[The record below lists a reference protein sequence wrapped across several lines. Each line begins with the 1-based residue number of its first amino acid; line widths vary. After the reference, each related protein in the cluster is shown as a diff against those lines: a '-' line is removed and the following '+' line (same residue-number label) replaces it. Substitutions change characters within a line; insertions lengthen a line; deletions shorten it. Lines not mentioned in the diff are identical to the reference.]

1 LPLAVDRPASETS
14 RPALPQIFV
23 HEKGGRLNL
32 SDLILSSTHAADAA
46 AGIPEILS
54 VVRQH
59 LRMDVAFVAKFEQG
73 KRVYRYVDADSPVPE
88 VKVGE
93 ADPLDSSYCQRVVDG
108 RMPEL
113 MADAQQLPEA
123 SCLVSPARGPVR
135 AHLSVPLRLS
145 DGSVYGTFCAFS
157 FSPDRSLNERDL
169 ELLRVFADLTARIIE
184 RMEKQNKSTREAQ
197 ERVQSV
203 LTRDLLSVVFQPI
216 WKIGRASGAGDSSPR
231 TVVGLEALSR
241 FSAQPMRSPDVWFQ
255 EANVVGLGCAL
266 EQLAARHALDCL
278 HAIPEPLYLSVNM
291 SPEHVLDD
299 ALLRVLDDLPISRL
313 ILEITEHTAVVA
325 YEELAEKLQPLRA
338 RGLLLAIDDAGAGY
352 ASFRHILNLKP
363 DRIKLDMSIT
373 KNIDADSS
381 RRALAAA
388 FARFAEEIGTTLIAE
403 GVETKEEL
411 ETLQALGI
419 DGAQGNFLSA
429 ALPLERALA
438 LLPAAQ
444 SAAPTHGVGAN

>member
-1 LPLAVDRPASETS
+1 M
-14 RPALPQIFV
+14 
-23 HEKGGRLNL
+23 NL
-32 SDLILSSTHAADAA
+32 SDLILSSPKAGDTS

-59 LRMDVAFVAKFEQG
+59 LRMDVAFVAKFEDG
-73 KRVYRYVDADSPVPE
+73 KRVYRYVDAESPDP
-88 VKVGE
+88 KIRVGE
-93 ADPLDSSYCQRVVDG
+93 SDLLDESYCQRVVDG

-113 MADAQQLPEA
+113 MTDAQQHPEA
-123 SCLVSPARGPVR
+123 SCLISPARGPVR
-135 AHLSVPLRLS
+135 AHISVPLRLS
-145 DGSVYGTFCAFS
+145 DGTIYGTFCAFS

-197 ERVQSV
+197 ERVQAV
-203 LTRDLLSVVFQPI
+203 LTRDLMSVVFQPI
-216 WKIGRASGAGDSSPR
+216 WKLGRPTAAGDSTRSI
-231 TVVGLEALSR
+231 VGLEALSR
-241 FSAQPMRSPDVWFQ
+241 FSAQPPRSPDVWFH
-255 EANVVGLGCAL
+255 EANVVGLGGAL

-278 HAIPEPLYLSVNM
+278 DSIPEPVYLSVNM

-299 ALLRVLDDLPISRL
+299 GLLRVLDDLPMSRV

-325 YEELAEKLQPLRA
+325 YEELVEKLQPLRA

-403 GVETKEEL
+403 GVETREEL

-419 DGAQGNFLSA
+419 HGAQGNFLSA

-438 LLPAAQ
+438 LL
-444 SAAPTHGVGAN
+444 SAAHVAAPVPGMRAN